1 MLRKQRYHLNLER
14 SLSYVIQN
22 SNMRLESGTC
32 NVCSAPCSSCMHL
45 NPAEEYSDENGCS
58 GEAGQSSMNEGNVH
72 SLSSRACENL
82 QLDVSETSNML
93 SINSNHDSLS
103 ENAESRQILM
113 NKYQDS
119 KHLEG
124 HDDNTSCIS
133 RASDANLV
141 NDSHQMNADRI
152 NIPCSSASASHF
164 GAEQSVIASKD
175 GDTDH
180 SSPMVQRQHGQ
191 SQNDKSLSDNPSLI
205 HMERDL
211 NSQIPEKISECS
223 IENCSS
229 SLTKESAPV
238 VVSVEKCATNK
249 DKLIDDTSNVSLK
262 VCPKSQADP
271 DNDVS
276 DAKVEDS
283 KCLVHYVHHEKAE
296 ELIKSPGKQESQSEN
311 ESDESDV
318 VEHDVKVCDIC
329 GDAGREDLL
338 AICCRCTDGAEHT
351 YCMREML
358 EKLPEGDWFC
368 EECQEAVEAENK
380 RLDAEEKK
388 IIKTTSMSQ
397 VSGKRLSDNIEV
409 ASPAAKRQ
417 TLESSK
423 GSPKASSPKKL
434 VPLSRESSF
443 KSSDKLK
450 GKSGLLTPL
459 RNLSGGDD
467 THPAR
472 SSSIGPRG
480 QISKSMLLKSNSS
493 NNLNS
498 KPRVKIVD
506 EIFPPRPKGGSEQTS
521 KNVEPSPRM
530 TSRST
535 LFKSSSLGR
544 SSAIESKVK
553 MLSPKS
559 ATTQDVKG
567 SRHLK
572 ESGSFDRK
580 YLSKNDRHVA
590 SSAVSAPK
598 GDQKLTPRG
607 EAIIKPSAVNNRELK
622 INQDGKLNVPSK
634 SMNIISRK
642 SLEPQGSSERTSSS
656 NDEAVQDTL
665 PRSRETANQVE
676 KSRES
681 LSNRVR
687 PVVPTA
693 LKSPFCQKCE
703 EFGHSIECC
712 IVGLQESG
720 AELSVTTSSISKEE
734 VHKDNKLKAAIQ
746 AAALLKRQIYRKK
759 EVSSQI
765 DEISTLGTELNC
777 EVTSQDQVSVSNTLK
792 NSISTEETHEQQE
805 VLENSTSDSS
815 KCTSASDLK
824 KLNSSSTDLCSQL
837 GKSGL
842 VDFNA
847 LKPLLREL
855 SKNDVAISNVL
866 SKMLAFPEYDY
877 IWQGVF
883 EVHRNE
889 KSPELYTGVQA
900 HLSSSA
906 SPKVLEALTK
916 FSPEVSLIEVS
927 RSSTWPSQFH
937 HGGVRED
944 NIALYFFARDVES
957 YERHYRGLLDHM
969 IQNDLALKGVFDGV
983 ELLIFPSNQLPE
995 SSQRWNMLFFLWGV
1009 FRGRRTNHS
1018 GSAKKI
1024 CIPSLNALPVEEN
1037 SSTAD
1042 VMLSEHFL
1050 SKGINEKS
1058 INSDKACNALP
1069 LFTSIDQS
1077 SFTVSRNNDINRQTH
1092 LCSQEVSLEKPDGRI
1107 DSKASS
1113 RVPKSCNH
1121 LYQPTKSAVSSLEA
1135 SVLEDERCRESKPSE
1150 ELGTGVSSKMVEA
1163 KTDSAISDK
1172 QENTL
1177 CWEIPS
1183 VSQQERDAAY
1193 NISKNELMERTKYD
1207 EDQQRTKRKQ
1217 KEDCPY
1223 IDLEETIENYE
1234 SCAASNIVKDKASE
1248 RMNVDDQQRP
1258 KRKQRDGLYIDLEAA
1273 VENQGI
1279 DAAIN
1284 ITKDKPSEKMED
1296 DEDQQRLKRKAKD
1309 RHYIDLEAP
1318 LQEDMSSEGVE
1329 YQLPNDKEVHHV
1341 DLSVVGCPKMLWN
1354 EVNEKLE
1361 DGEGSRKKLRTSFGG
1376 TSGLHSSGG
1385 RDSFNGSLASL
1396 GNDLGSCS
1404 SVEDKGCEVASN
1416 EKIIREDFGTM
1427 VRTFF
1432 PVDTQNTNGS
1442 QLGQNTMSL
1451 KGIHAREGVIP
1462 NLNLALGEETEVPLP
1477 HPPPAAPKGMLP
1489 PFLVGAVDKKNNRPE
1504 SLADGLE
1511 DDVAAASLSLS
1522 LSFPSSKE
1530 NTQTSSKAELLPDG
1544 HSVKPP
1550 FLLFGRYTDK

>member
-1 MLRKQRYHLNLER
+1 
-14 SLSYVIQN
+14 
-22 SNMRLESGTC
+22 MRLESGTC

-45 NPAEEYSDENGCS
+45 NPAEEFSDENGRS

-82 QLDVSETSNML
+82 QLDVGETSNML
-93 SINSNHDSLS
+93 SINSSHDSLS
-103 ENAESRQILM
+103 ENAESRQILK
-113 NKYQDS
+113 NKYQDP

-133 RASDANLV
+133 RASNANLV
-141 NDSHQMNADRI
+141 NDNHQRNANRI
-152 NIPCSSASASHF
+152 NIPCSSASASQF
-164 GAEQSVIASKD
+164 GAERSGTAPSVDMSCLETPSPKD
-175 GDTDH
+175 VDTDH
-180 SSPMVQRQHGQ
+180 SSPTIQGQHGQ
-191 SQNDKSLSDNPSLI
+191 SRNDKSLSDNPSLM
-205 HMERDL
+205 HMERES
-211 NSQIPEKISECS
+211 NSQIPEKMSECS

-238 VVSVEKCATNK
+238 VVSGEKCTTNK

-271 DNDVS
+271 DNDVC
-276 DAKVEDS
+276 DAKVEDC
-283 KCLVHYVHHEKAE
+283 KCSVHYGHHEKAE

-368 EECQEAVEAENK
+368 EECQDAVEAENK

-409 ASPAAKRQ
+409 APPAAKRQ

-450 GKSGLLTPL
+450 GKSGLLMPL
-459 RNLSGGDD
+459 RNLPGGDD
-467 THPAR
+467 THPTR

-498 KPRVKIVD
+498 KPRVKNVD

-521 KNVEPSPRM
+521 KNMEPSPRI

-535 LFKSSSLGR
+535 LFKSASLGR

-559 ATTQDVKG
+559 ATTQDLKG

-572 ESGSFDRK
+572 ESGAFDRK
-580 YLSKNDRHVA
+580 YLSRNDRHVA
-590 SSAVSAPK
+590 SSAVSTPK

-607 EAIIKPSAVNNRELK
+607 EAIIKPSAANNRELK
-622 INQDGKLNVPSK
+622 INQDGKSNVPSK
-634 SMNIISRK
+634 SMNNISRK
-642 SLEPQGSSERTSSS
+642 SLEPQERTSSS
-656 NDEAVQDTL
+656 NDEAVQDAL

-681 LSNRVR
+681 ISNRVR

-712 IVGLQESG
+712 TAGTLQESG
-720 AELSVTTSSISKEE
+720 SELSVAASSISKEE

-759 EVSSQI
+759 EVTSQI

-777 EVTSQDQVSVSNTLK
+777 EVTSQDRVLVSNTHK

-805 VLENSTSDSS
+805 GLENSTSDSS

-824 KLNSSSTDLCSQL
+824 KLNSSSTDLCTQL

-842 VDFNA
+842 VDLNA
-847 LKPLLREL
+847 LKPLLRDL
-855 SKNDVAISNVL
+855 SKKDVAISNVL
-866 SKMLAFPEYDY
+866 SKMLAFPEYEY

-889 KSPELYTGVQA
+889 KSPELYSGVQA

-916 FSPEVSLIEVS
+916 FNPEVSLNEVS
-927 RSSTWPSQFH
+927 RLSTWPSQFH
-937 HGGVRED
+937 HGGARED

-1042 VMLSEHFL
+1042 VTLSEHFL
-1050 SKGINEKS
+1050 SKGVNEKS
-1058 INSDKACNALP
+1058 ISSDKACNALP
-1069 LFTSIDQS
+1069 SFTSIDQYP
-1077 SFTVSRNNDINRQTH
+1077 FTVSRNTDINSQTQ
-1092 LCSQEVSLEKPDGRI
+1092 LYSQQVSSEKPDGRI
-1107 DSKASS
+1107 DSNASS

-1121 LYQPTKSAVSSLEA
+1121 LCQPTKSTGSSLEA
-1135 SVLEDERCRESKPSE
+1135 SVLEDEQCRESKPPE
-1150 ELGTGVSSKMVEA
+1150 ELGTSVSSKMVEA

-1183 VSQQERDAAY
+1183 VSQQQRDAAY

-1234 SCAASNIVKDKASE
+1234 TYAASNIVKDKASE
-1248 RMNVDDQQRP
+1248 RMNIDEDRQRP

-1284 ITKDKPSEKMED
+1284 ITKDKLSEKMED

-1318 LQEDMSSEGVE
+1318 LQEDMSAEEVE
-1329 YQLPNDKEVHHV
+1329 HQLPNDKEVHHV

-1354 EVNEKLE
+1354 EVNGKLE

-1376 TSGLHSSGG
+1376 TSGLYSSGG
-1385 RDSFNGSLASL
+1385 RDSFNDSLTSL

-1404 SVEDKGCEVASN
+1404 SVEDKGCEEASN

-1451 KGIHAREGVIP
+1451 KGIHVREGVIP
-1462 NLNLALGEETEVPLP
+1462 NLNLALGEETELPLP
-1477 HPPPAAPKGMLP
+1477 PPPPAAPKGMLP
-1489 PFLVGAVDKKNNRPE
+1489 PFLVGAVDKKNNRPD

-1511 DDVAAASLSLS
+1511 GDVAAASLSLS
-1522 LSFPSSKE
+1522 LSFPSSNKE
-1530 NTQTSSKAELLPDG
+1530 NTQASSKAELLPDG

>member
-1 MLRKQRYHLNLER
+1 
-14 SLSYVIQN
+14 
-22 SNMRLESGTC
+22 
-32 NVCSAPCSSCMHL
+32 MHL
-45 NPAEEYSDENGCS
+45 NPAEEFSDENGRS

-82 QLDVSETSNML
+82 QLDVGETSNML
-93 SINSNHDSLS
+93 SINSSHDSLS
-103 ENAESRQILM
+103 ENAESRQILK
-113 NKYQDS
+113 NKYQDP

-133 RASDANLV
+133 RASNANLV
-141 NDSHQMNADRI
+141 NDNHQRNANRI
-152 NIPCSSASASHF
+152 NIPCSSASASQF
-164 GAEQSVIASKD
+164 GAERSGTAPSVDMSCLETPSPKD
-175 GDTDH
+175 VDTDH
-180 SSPMVQRQHGQ
+180 SSPTIQGQHGQ
-191 SQNDKSLSDNPSLI
+191 SRNDKSLSDNPSLM
-205 HMERDL
+205 HMERES
-211 NSQIPEKISECS
+211 NSQIPEKMSECS

-238 VVSVEKCATNK
+238 VVSGEKCTTNK

-271 DNDVS
+271 DNDVC
-276 DAKVEDS
+276 DAKVEDC
-283 KCLVHYVHHEKAE
+283 KCSVHYGHHEKAE

-368 EECQEAVEAENK
+368 EECQDAVEAENK

-409 ASPAAKRQ
+409 APPAAKRQ

-450 GKSGLLTPL
+450 GKSGLLMPL
-459 RNLSGGDD
+459 RNLPGGDD
-467 THPAR
+467 THPTR

-498 KPRVKIVD
+498 KPRVKNVD

-521 KNVEPSPRM
+521 KNMEPSPRI

-535 LFKSSSLGR
+535 LFKSASLGR

-559 ATTQDVKG
+559 ATTQDLKG

-572 ESGSFDRK
+572 ESGAFDRK
-580 YLSKNDRHVA
+580 YLSRNDRHVA
-590 SSAVSAPK
+590 SSAVSTPK

-607 EAIIKPSAVNNRELK
+607 EAIIKPSAANNRELK
-622 INQDGKLNVPSK
+622 INQDGKSNVPSK
-634 SMNIISRK
+634 SMNNISRK

-656 NDEAVQDTL
+656 NDEAVQDAL

-681 LSNRVR
+681 ISNRVR

-712 IVGLQESG
+712 TAGTLQESG
-720 AELSVTTSSISKEE
+720 SELSVAASSISKEE

-759 EVSSQI
+759 EVTSQI

-777 EVTSQDQVSVSNTLK
+777 EVTSQDRVLVSNTHK

-805 VLENSTSDSS
+805 GLENSTSDSS

-824 KLNSSSTDLCSQL
+824 KLNSSSTDLCTQL

-842 VDFNA
+842 VDLNA
-847 LKPLLREL
+847 LKPLLRDL
-855 SKNDVAISNVL
+855 SKKDVAISNVL
-866 SKMLAFPEYDY
+866 SKMLAFPEYEY

-889 KSPELYTGVQA
+889 KSPELYSGVQA

-916 FSPEVSLIEVS
+916 FNPEVSLNEVS
-927 RSSTWPSQFH
+927 RLSTWPSQFH
-937 HGGVRED
+937 HGGARED

-1042 VMLSEHFL
+1042 VTLSEHFL
-1050 SKGINEKS
+1050 SKGVNEKS
-1058 INSDKACNALP
+1058 ISSDKACNALP
-1069 LFTSIDQS
+1069 SFTSIDQYP
-1077 SFTVSRNNDINRQTH
+1077 FTVSRNTDINSQTQ
-1092 LCSQEVSLEKPDGRI
+1092 LYSQQVSSEKPDGRI
-1107 DSKASS
+1107 DSNASS

-1121 LYQPTKSAVSSLEA
+1121 LCQPTKSTGSSLEA
-1135 SVLEDERCRESKPSE
+1135 SVLEDEQCRESKPPE
-1150 ELGTGVSSKMVEA
+1150 ELGTSVSSKMVEA

-1183 VSQQERDAAY
+1183 VSQQQRDAAY

-1234 SCAASNIVKDKASE
+1234 TYAASNIVKDKASE
-1248 RMNVDDQQRP
+1248 RMNIDEDRQRP

-1284 ITKDKPSEKMED
+1284 ITKDKLSEKMED

-1318 LQEDMSSEGVE
+1318 LQEDMSAEEVE
-1329 YQLPNDKEVHHV
+1329 HQLPNDKEVHHV

-1354 EVNEKLE
+1354 EVNGKLE

-1376 TSGLHSSGG
+1376 TSGLYSSGG
-1385 RDSFNGSLASL
+1385 RDSFNDSLTSL

-1404 SVEDKGCEVASN
+1404 SVEDKGCEEASN

-1451 KGIHAREGVIP
+1451 KGIHVREGVIP
-1462 NLNLALGEETEVPLP
+1462 NLNLALGEETELPLP
-1477 HPPPAAPKGMLP
+1477 PPPPAAPKGMLP
-1489 PFLVGAVDKKNNRPE
+1489 PFLVGAVDKKNNRPD

-1511 DDVAAASLSLS
+1511 GDVAAASLSLS
-1522 LSFPSSKE
+1522 LSFPSSNKE
-1530 NTQTSSKAELLPDG
+1530 NTQASSKAELLPDG

>member
-1 MLRKQRYHLNLER
+1 
-14 SLSYVIQN
+14 
-22 SNMRLESGTC
+22 MRLESGTC

-45 NPAEEYSDENGCS
+45 NQAEEFSDENS
-58 GEAGQSSMNEGNVH
+58 RPGEAGQSSMNEGNVH
-72 SLSSRACENL
+72 SLSSRASENL
-82 QLDVSETSNML
+82 QLEVSETSNML
-93 SINSNHDSLS
+93 SINSSHDCLS

-113 NKYQDS
+113 NKFQDT

-141 NDSHQMNADRI
+141 NDSHQRNADRI

-164 GAEQSVIASKD
+164 GAERSGIAPSVGMSGLETPSSKGVD
-175 GDTDH
+175 ADH
-180 SSPMVQRQHGQ
+180 SPPTIQRQHGQ
-191 SQNDKSLSDNPSLI
+191 SQDDKSLSDNPSLI
-205 HMERDL
+205 HMERDS

-223 IENCSS
+223 IENCNS
-229 SLTKESAPV
+229 SLTKESAPI
-238 VVSVEKCATNK
+238 VVSGEKCATNK
-249 DKLIDDTSNVSLK
+249 DKLIDDTSNVSK

-271 DNDVS
+271 DNDVC

-283 KCLVHYVHHEKAE
+283 KCSVHYGHNEKGE

-368 EECQEAVEAENK
+368 EECQDALEAENK

-388 IIKTTSMSQ
+388 LIKTTSMSQ
-397 VSGKRLSDNIEV
+397 VSGKRLSDNIDV
-409 ASPAAKRQ
+409 APPAAKRQ

-450 GKSGLLTPL
+450 GKSGLLMPL

-480 QISKSMLLKSNSS
+480 QISKSTLLKSNSS

-506 EIFPPRPKGGSEQTS
+506 EIFPPRPKGVSEQTS
-521 KNVEPSPRM
+521 KNVEPSPRI

-559 ATTQDVKG
+559 ATTQDLKG

-572 ESGSFDRK
+572 ESGALDRK
-580 YLSKNDRHVA
+580 YLSRNDRHVA

-622 INQDGKLNVPSK
+622 INQDGKLNAPSK
-634 SMNIISRK
+634 SMNNISRK
-642 SLEPQGSSERTSSS
+642 SLEPQERTSSS
-656 NDEAVQDTL
+656 NDEAVQDAL
-665 PRSRETANQVE
+665 PRSRETANQAE

-681 LSNRVR
+681 LINRVR

-703 EFGHSIECC
+703 EFGHSIEYCTA
-712 IVGLQESG
+712 GTLQESG
-720 AELSVTTSSISKEE
+720 AELSVTASSISKEE

-777 EVTSQDQVSVSNTLK
+777 EVTSQDQVLVSNTLK
-792 NSISTEETHEQQE
+792 NSISTEETREQQE

-815 KCTSASDLK
+815 KCTAASDLK

-842 VDFNA
+842 VDLND
-847 LKPLLREL
+847 LKPSLNDL
-855 SKNDVAISNVL
+855 SKKDVAISNVF
-866 SKMLAFPEYDY
+866 SKMLAFPEYEY

-916 FSPEVSLIEVS
+916 FSPEVSLNEVS
-927 RSSTWPSQFH
+927 RLSTWPSQFH
-937 HGGVRED
+937 HGGARED

-1037 SSTAD
+1037 SSIAD
-1042 VMLSEHFL
+1042 VTLSEHFL

-1058 INSDKACNALP
+1058 IISDKICNSTP

-1077 SFTVSRNNDINRQTH
+1077 PFTVSRNTDINCQTH
-1092 LCSQEVSLEKPDGRI
+1092 LCSQQVSLNKPDGRI

-1121 LYQPTKSAVSSLEA
+1121 LCQPTKSTGSSLEA
-1135 SVLEDERCRESKPSE
+1135 SVLKDERCRESIPPE

-1193 NISKNELMERTKYD
+1193 NISKNELMERMKYD

-1234 SCAASNIVKDKASE
+1234 TCGASNIVKDKVSE
-1248 RMNVDDQQRP
+1248 RMNIDEDQQRP

-1284 ITKDKPSEKMED
+1284 ITKDKLSERMED

-1318 LQEDMSSEGVE
+1318 LLEDMSVEGDE
-1329 YQLPNDKEVHHV
+1329 YQPPNDKEVHHV

-1376 TSGLHSSGG
+1376 TSGLYSSGG
-1385 RDSFNGSLASL
+1385 RDSFNDSLTSL

-1442 QLGQNTMSL
+1442 QLRQNTMSL
-1451 KGIHAREGVIP
+1451 KGIHVREGVIP
-1462 NLNLALGEETEVPLP
+1462 NLNLALGEETELPLP

-1489 PFLVGAVDKKNNRPE
+1489 PFLAGAVDKKNNRPD
-1504 SLADGLE
+1504 SLTE
-1511 DDVAAASLSLS
+1511 DDVGAASLSLS
-1522 LSFPSSKE
+1522 LSFPSSNKE
-1530 NTQTSSKAELLPDG
+1530 HTQASSKAELLPDG
-1544 HSVKPP
+1544 HSVNPP

>member
-1 MLRKQRYHLNLER
+1 MLRKQ
-14 SLSYVIQN
+14 
-22 SNMRLESGTC
+22 GTC

-45 NPAEEYSDENGCS
+45 NQAEEFSDENGRS
-58 GEAGQSSMNEGNVH
+58 GEAGQSSVNEGNVH
-72 SLSSRACENL
+72 SLSSRASENL
-82 QLDVSETSNML
+82 QHDVSETSNML
-93 SINSNHDSLS
+93 SINSSHDSLS

-113 NKYQDS
+113 NKYQDT
-119 KHLEG
+119 KHSEG
-124 HDDNTSCIS
+124 HDDNASCIS

-141 NDSHQMNADRI
+141 NDSHQRNADRI

-164 GAEQSVIASKD
+164 GVERSGIAPSVEETPSSKD
-175 GDTDH
+175 VETDH
-180 SSPMVQRQHGQ
+180 SSPTIQRQHGQ

-205 HMERDL
+205 HMERDS

-223 IENCSS
+223 IENCNS
-229 SLTKESAPV
+229 SLTKESAPI
-238 VVSVEKCATNK
+238 VVSGEKCATNK

-271 DNDVS
+271 DNDVC
-276 DAKVEDS
+276 DAKVEDC
-283 KCLVHYVHHEKAE
+283 KCSVHYEHNEKGE

-368 EECQEAVEAENK
+368 EECQDAVEAENK
-380 RLDAEEKK
+380 RPDAEEKK
-388 IIKTTSMSQ
+388 IVKTTSMSQ

-409 ASPAAKRQ
+409 APPAAKRQ

-450 GKSGLLTPL
+450 GKSGLLMPL

-521 KNVEPSPRM
+521 KNVEPSPRI

-559 ATTQDVKG
+559 ATTQDLKG

-572 ESGSFDRK
+572 ESGALDRK
-580 YLSKNDRHVA
+580 YLSRNDRHVA
-590 SSAVSAPK
+590 SSAVSTPK

-622 INQDGKLNVPSK
+622 INQDGKLNAPSK
-634 SMNIISRK
+634 SMNNISRK
-642 SLEPQGSSERTSSS
+642 SLEPQERTSSS
-656 NDEAVQDTL
+656 NDEAVQDAL

-712 IVGLQESG
+712 TAGTLQESG
-720 AELSVTTSSISKEE
+720 AELSLTASSISKEE

-777 EVTSQDQVSVSNTLK
+777 EVTSQDQVLVSNTLK
-792 NSISTEETHEQQE
+792 NSISTEETREQQE

-815 KCTSASDLK
+815 KCTSAGDLK

-842 VDFNA
+842 VDLND
-847 LKPLLREL
+847 LKPLLRDL
-855 SKNDVAISNVL
+855 SNKDLAISNVL
-866 SKMLAFPEYDY
+866 SKMLAFPEYEY

-916 FSPEVSLIEVS
+916 FSSEVSLNEVS
-927 RSSTWPSQFH
+927 RLSTWPSQFH
-937 HGGVRED
+937 HGGARED

-1024 CIPSLNALPVEEN
+1024 CIPSLNVLPVEEN

-1058 INSDKACNALP
+1058 INSDKVCNALP
-1069 LFTSIDQS
+1069 SFTSIDRS
-1077 SFTVSRNNDINRQTH
+1077 PFTVSRNTDINRQTH
-1092 LCSQEVSLEKPDGRI
+1092 LYSQQVSLEKPDGRI
-1107 DSKASS
+1107 DSNTIS
-1113 RVPKSCNH
+1113 RVPISCNH
-1121 LYQPTKSAVSSLEA
+1121 LCQSTKSTGSSLEA
-1135 SVLEDERCRESKPSE
+1135 SVLEDERCRESISPE

-1172 QENTL
+1172 TEKTL

-1193 NISKNELMERTKYD
+1193 NISKNELMEKTKYD
-1207 EDQQRTKRKQ
+1207 EDQQRTRRKQ
-1217 KEDCPY
+1217 KEDCRY

-1234 SCAASNIVKDKASE
+1234 TCAARNIVKDKASE
-1248 RMNVDDQQRP
+1248 RLNIDEDQQRP

-1279 DAAIN
+1279 DAVIN
-1284 ITKDKPSEKMED
+1284 ITKDKLSEKKED
-1296 DEDQQRLKRKAKD
+1296 NEDQQRLKRKAKD

-1329 YQLPNDKEVHHV
+1329 YHLPNDKEVHHV
-1341 DLSVVGCPKMLWN
+1341 DLSVVGCPKLLWN

-1376 TSGLHSSGG
+1376 TSGLYSSAG
-1385 RDSFNGSLASL
+1385 RDSFNDSLTSL

-1451 KGIHAREGVIP
+1451 KGIHVREGVIP
-1462 NLNLALGEETEVPLP
+1462 NLNLALGEETELPLP

-1489 PFLVGAVDKKNNRPE
+1489 PFLVGAVDKKNNRPD
-1504 SLADGLE
+1504 SLTE

-1522 LSFPSSKE
+1522 LSFPSSNKE

-1544 HSVKPP
+1544 HSVNPP

>member
-1 MLRKQRYHLNLER
+1 
-14 SLSYVIQN
+14 
-22 SNMRLESGTC
+22 MRLESGTC

-45 NPAEEYSDENGCS
+45 NPAEEFSDENGRS

-82 QLDVSETSNML
+82 QLDVGETSNML
-93 SINSNHDSLS
+93 SINSSHDSLS
-103 ENAESRQILM
+103 ENAESRQILK
-113 NKYQDS
+113 NKYQDP

-133 RASDANLV
+133 RASNANLV
-141 NDSHQMNADRI
+141 NDNHQRNANRI
-152 NIPCSSASASHF
+152 NIPCSSASASQF
-164 GAEQSVIASKD
+164 GAERSGTAPSVDMSCLETPSPKD
-175 GDTDH
+175 VDTDH
-180 SSPMVQRQHGQ
+180 SSPTIQGQHGQ
-191 SQNDKSLSDNPSLI
+191 SRNDESLSDNPSLM
-205 HMERDL
+205 HMERES
-211 NSQIPEKISECS
+211 NSQIPEKMSERS

-238 VVSVEKCATNK
+238 VVSGEKCTTNK

-271 DNDVS
+271 DNDVC

-283 KCLVHYVHHEKAE
+283 KCSVHYGHHEKAE

-368 EECQEAVEAENK
+368 EECQDAVEAENK

-409 ASPAAKRQ
+409 APPAAKRQ

-434 VPLSRESSF
+434 VTLSRESSF

-450 GKSGLLTPL
+450 GKSGLLMPL
-459 RNLSGGDD
+459 RNLPGGDD
-467 THPAR
+467 THPTR

-498 KPRVKIVD
+498 KPRVKNVD

-521 KNVEPSPRM
+521 KNMEPSPRI

-559 ATTQDVKG
+559 ATTQDLKG

-572 ESGSFDRK
+572 ESGAFDRK
-580 YLSKNDRHVA
+580 YLSRNDRHVA
-590 SSAVSAPK
+590 SSAVSTPK

-607 EAIIKPSAVNNRELK
+607 EAIIKPSAANNRELK
-622 INQDGKLNVPSK
+622 INQDGKSNAPSK
-634 SMNIISRK
+634 SMNNISRK
-642 SLEPQGSSERTSSS
+642 SLEPQERTSSS
-656 NDEAVQDTL
+656 NDEAVQDAL

-681 LSNRVR
+681 ISNRVR

-712 IVGLQESG
+712 TAGTLQESG
-720 AELSVTTSSISKEE
+720 SELSVAASSISKEE

-759 EVSSQI
+759 EVTSQI

-777 EVTSQDQVSVSNTLK
+777 EVTSQDRVLVSNTHK

-805 VLENSTSDSS
+805 GLENSTSDSS

-824 KLNSSSTDLCSQL
+824 KLNSSSTDLCTQL

-842 VDFNA
+842 VDLNA
-847 LKPLLREL
+847 LKPLLRDL
-855 SKNDVAISNVL
+855 SKKDVAISNVL
-866 SKMLAFPEYDY
+866 SKMLAFPEYEY

-889 KSPELYTGVQA
+889 KSPELYSGVQA

-916 FSPEVSLIEVS
+916 FNPEVSLNEVS
-927 RSSTWPSQFH
+927 RLSTWPSQFH
-937 HGGVRED
+937 HGGARED

-1042 VMLSEHFL
+1042 VTLSEHFL
-1050 SKGINEKS
+1050 SKGVNEKS
-1058 INSDKACNALP
+1058 ISSDKACNALP
-1069 LFTSIDQS
+1069 SFTSIDQYP
-1077 SFTVSRNNDINRQTH
+1077 FTVSRNTDINSQTQ
-1092 LCSQEVSLEKPDGRI
+1092 LCSQQVSSEKPDGRI
-1107 DSKASS
+1107 DSNASS

-1121 LYQPTKSAVSSLEA
+1121 LCQPTKSTGSSLEA
-1135 SVLEDERCRESKPSE
+1135 SVLEDEQCRESKPPE
-1150 ELGTGVSSKMVEA
+1150 ELGTSVSSKMVEA

-1183 VSQQERDAAY
+1183 VSQQQRDAAY

-1234 SCAASNIVKDKASE
+1234 TYAASNIVKDKASE
-1248 RMNVDDQQRP
+1248 RMNIDEDRQRP

-1284 ITKDKPSEKMED
+1284 ITKDKLSEKMED

-1318 LQEDMSSEGVE
+1318 LQEDMSAEEVE
-1329 YQLPNDKEVHHV
+1329 HQLPNDKEVHHV

-1354 EVNEKLE
+1354 EVNGKLE

-1376 TSGLHSSGG
+1376 TSGLYSSGG
-1385 RDSFNGSLASL
+1385 RDSFNDSLTSL

-1404 SVEDKGCEVASN
+1404 SVEDKGCEEASN

-1451 KGIHAREGVIP
+1451 KGIHVREGVIP
-1462 NLNLALGEETEVPLP
+1462 NLNLALGEETELPLP
-1477 HPPPAAPKGMLP
+1477 PPPPAAPKGMLP
-1489 PFLVGAVDKKNNRPE
+1489 PFLVGAVDKKNNRPD

-1511 DDVAAASLSLS
+1511 GDVAAASLSLS
-1522 LSFPSSKE
+1522 LSFPSSNKE
-1530 NTQTSSKAELLPDG
+1530 NTQASSKAELLPDG